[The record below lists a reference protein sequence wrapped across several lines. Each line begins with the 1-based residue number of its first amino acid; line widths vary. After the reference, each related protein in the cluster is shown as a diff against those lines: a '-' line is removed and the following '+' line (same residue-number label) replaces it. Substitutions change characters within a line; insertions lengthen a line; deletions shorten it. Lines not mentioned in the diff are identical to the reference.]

1 MIVDYI
7 AVMRTEV
14 STEED
19 PIAAVYDVVLL
30 VLLLGAARSLQT
42 LGELGLDGVQ
52 RLIFD
57 GLHVIGVIVEWRSLG
72 HYFLVGRSSRSC
84 PLCDFSAAG
93 VLEVA

>member
-42 LGELGLDGVQ
+42 LGELGLD
-52 RLIFD
+52 
-57 GLHVIGVIVEWRSLG
+57 
-72 HYFLVGRSSRSC
+72 
-84 PLCDFSAAG
+84 
-93 VLEVA
+93 